1 MIFGYAR
8 STSAINW
15 CWIQAIR
22 RHKISCTA
30 WRLIFSLASALP
42 SDQVLSS
49 DFLLKVGLNSD
60 VSLTCTNVVLEL
72 REIRVLTCCRWAT
85 AHHRMRQK
93 S

>member
-1 MIFGYAR
+1 M
-8 STSAINW
+8 
-15 CWIQAIR
+15 
-22 RHKISCTA
+22 
-30 WRLIFSLASALP
+30 P